1 MANVK
6 VLLARKEALKGSL
19 EKFEESNAKDLAKIE
34 AKEVALNEKAVKAQA
49 LLDGLETAK
58 TELATAKEELV
69 STATGRKERIIEGIA
84 ELDAQIQEEVGAL
97 QAQLDAIRG
106 VTPTEPAQDFG
117 TEEV

>member
-34 AKEVALNEKAVKAQA
+34 AKEIALNEKAVKAQA

-58 TELATAKEELV
+58 TELATAKEELI
-69 STATGRKERIIEGIA
+69 SSSTGRKERIVEGIA
-84 ELDAQIQEEVGAL
+84 DLDAEIQKEVGAL

-106 VTPTEPAQDFG
+106 VTPVADTQD
-117 TEEV
+117 EEI